1 MKKRA
6 ALRVRAAIVTKASAI
21 FHDGGPN
28 PSSVGPPWGGGG
40 VAGVEA
46 RGRATEVA
54 TGDECCALSLAFRS
68 FNFVNTIPVALL
80 F

>member
-40 VAGVEA
+40 GGGGGAGVEGE
-46 RGRATEVA
+46 RRKW
-54 TGDECCALSLAFRS
+54 
-68 FNFVNTIPVALL
+68 
-80 F
+80 